1 MNPAANAGAK
11 CAESVIPSL
20 SRGEAHRICSISSNP
35 LCTFSGEQQ
44 RQDACQSLVLC
55 LTGPACQWKAQ
66 VLWTADVKFGLTE
79 MQWTQNCSAVT
90 SRVYLKLLKDVFR
103 VSFQMKP
110 GEETQTGN
118 QRSGSSKPGC
128 SRADGFPGD
137 AATKVKD

>member
-35 LCTFSGEQQ
+35 PCTFSGEQQ
-44 RQDACQSLVLC
+44 RRDACQSLVRC

-79 MQWTQNCSAVT
+79 MQWTQNCRAVT
-90 SRVYLKLLKDVFR
+90 SRVYLKLLTDVFR
-103 VSFQMKP
+103 VFSQMEP
-110 GEETQTGN
+110 GGETQTGT
-118 QRSGSSKPGC
+118 QRSGSAKHGC
-128 SRADGFPGD
+128 SRAPGD
-137 AATKVKD
+137 AATKVTD